1 MYAAVIV
8 SVLAASAGICAAQ
21 PVDDPAP
28 LRTPKFAGDPLLRSP
43 DTDTWEVGSSLDL
56 ERRASARLG
65 SDAAP
70 ASGSYDRTTL
80 TLAAAHR
87 LGFGLVELQLPIST
101 IRFREPASATATDVS
116 GLGDASLH
124 FHRYRHGA
132 RWSTGYFLGLRL
144 PTGATAAM
152 PVVGDQL
159 PTVVQLGG
167 GTVDPEFGACTE
179 LALGAA
185 TALGLC
191 DHGRIAL
198 YANSHGYRDGYEF
211 HARLLLTSAF
221 ADGRVSAHAGVMY
234 ETRSAAALDGDD
246 LPSTGHHE
254 LFAEASVWFVVVRG
268 LSVRSTVELPVY
280 RRVTGMQLADTVRVM
295 AGLNY
300 DFGR

>member
-1 MYAAVIV
+1 MYAALAIV

-28 LRTPKFAGDPLLRSP
+28 PPRFAGDPLLRAP

-56 ERRASARLG
+56 ERRSTARLG
-65 SDAAP
+65 SAAAP

-80 TLAAAHR
+80 TLSAAHR

-101 IRFREPASATATDVS
+101 IRFRDPGTATDVS
-116 GLGDASLH
+116 GVGDASLH

-132 RWSTGYFLGLRL
+132 RWSTGYFLGVRL

-179 LALGAA
+179 LALGGA
-185 TALGLC
+185 TALGFC

-198 YANSHGYRDGYEF
+198 YANRHGYREGYEF
-211 HARLLLTSAF
+211 QARVLATSAF

-234 ETRSAAALDGDD
+234 ETRSAAELDGDD
-246 LPSTGHHE
+246 LPASGHHE

-295 AGLNY
+295 AGLSY
-300 DFGR
+300 DFAR